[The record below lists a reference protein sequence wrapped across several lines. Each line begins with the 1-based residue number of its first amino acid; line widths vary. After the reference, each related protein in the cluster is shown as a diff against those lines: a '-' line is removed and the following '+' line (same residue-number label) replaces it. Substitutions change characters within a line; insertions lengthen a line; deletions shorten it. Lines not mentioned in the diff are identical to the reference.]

1 MLQFFKMN
9 LVILVRFALAA
20 VMVAFSTSS
29 FAMDGDLTHFR
40 LPNGLAVFVK
50 EDHSRK
56 VAAVQMWVMV
66 GAAYE
71 NDSERGISHV
81 IEHMAF
87 KGTKRRGVGR
97 IAEEVEE
104 LGGEINAYT
113 TWDETVF
120 HVVVP
125 SSATSSGLDII
136 TDAVF
141 RSVIDQKE
149 LEKEKKVV
157 LEEIL
162 EEQDRPEDVALNQVF
177 KTAYIKSPYQFP
189 VIGRKEIVE
198 KITRKN
204 ILDFRKKWYVA
215 ENMFL
220 MVVGNVDPAAIRKDE
235 ERFTSDVKA
244 TGFLKVSLPQEP
256 LQTQIRSAVNRDPN
270 ALETRID
277 IAFHIPSTKGNDVN
291 KLDLAADILG
301 ARDDSR
307 LVRILKSE
315 KALVNSIS
323 AESLTPKEPGL
334 MMISATLD
342 AKNLEATTKAVM
354 EELAR
359 LAETPP
365 SADELAQARIHIES
379 QHLYARET
387 VQGIARSMGTYQNE
401 LEDADYEEKYLALN
415 YAVTPEQIVAAVRQY
430 LMPPNLTVSVLLPK
444 EEAKDFRIEQL
455 EKIVSGFMPAAKA
468 PMVSGAGLAGAVFRE
483 LPNGIKVVLVPDNSN
498 PVISF
503 RIACLGGKRFENSDT
518 QGIMNFISRMLD
530 KGAGSMTDVD
540 IARKVDGMGGSLEG
554 FSGNDSFGL
563 YGSFFSRYWDQ
574 ALELLFQLYTD
585 PTFPQD
591 KVNRERSL
599 VLNSIKTEPD
609 TPTEYVIGILNKTL
623 FPNFPYGFNKLGSEA
638 SVAGFTVDELRQTYR
653 RFVVPSNTVIAVVGE
668 MDPQKVGDKI
678 SQIFGSIPAETFDVP
693 QIPAEEPLEK
703 VRETV
708 MLVPRAKAHLAI
720 GFRATTFSDPDRFPL
735 DVLNNVLTGQDGR
748 LFRQLRDE
756 EALAYTV
763 SSFARPGLSPGVF
776 GLYMACDA
784 PKVDRAY
791 EGLIREL
798 DLIKKAEVSAAEL
811 QKAINNLIGNH
822 LISLQS
828 SSDRAETIGL
838 YTLYGLGYDFDPIY
852 INKIREVTASDVLRV
867 ARKYLDLEHCA
878 IVKVL
883 PEDEQKMK

>member
-1 MLQFFKMN
+1 MLQFFEMN
-9 LVILVRFALAA
+9 LETLVRFALAA
-20 VMVAFSTSS
+20 VMVVFSTSS

-66 GAAYE
+66 GSAYE

-87 KGTKRRGVGR
+87 KGTKKRGVGR

-113 TWDETVF
+113 SWDETVF
-120 HVVVP
+120 HIVVP
-125 SSATSSGLDII
+125 SSATSNGLDII

-141 RSVIDQKE
+141 RSTIDQKE

-162 EEQDRPEDVALNQVF
+162 EEQDRPDEVAFNQVF
-177 KTAYIKSPYQFP
+177 KTAYIRSPYRFP
-189 VIGRKEIVE
+189 IIGQKEIVE

-204 ILDFRKKWYVA
+204 MLDFRKKWYVP

-220 MVVGNVDPAAIRKDE
+220 MVVGDVDPAAIRKDV

-256 LQTQIRSAVNRDPN
+256 RQTQIRSAVTRDPN
-270 ALETRID
+270 AIETRLD
-277 IAFHIPSTKGNDVN
+277 IAFHIPSMKGNDVN

-334 MMISATLD
+334 MMISATMD
-342 AKNLEATTKAVM
+342 SRNLEAATRAVM

-415 YAVTPEQIVAAVRQY
+415 SAVTPEQIAAAVRQY

-455 EKIVSGFMPAAKA
+455 ETIVNGFTPAAKA
-468 PMVSGAGLAGAVFRE
+468 PMVSGAGPAGTVFRE
-483 LPNGIKVVLVPDNSN
+483 LPNGIKVVLVPDSSN
-498 PVISF
+498 PVISL
-503 RIACLGGKRFENSDT
+503 RIACLGGKRFESPDT

-540 IARKVDGMGGSLEG
+540 IARKVDGMGGSLQG

-563 YGSFFSRYWDQ
+563 YGSFFSRYWEQ

-591 KVNRERSL
+591 KVDRERTL

-609 TPTEYVIGILNKTL
+609 TPTEYVINILNKTL

-638 SVAGFTVDELRQTYR
+638 SVAGFTVEELRQTYQ
-653 RFVVPSNTVIAVVGE
+653 RFAVPSNTVIAVVGE
-668 MDPQKVGDKI
+668 MDTQKVGDKI
-678 SQIFGSIPAETFDVP
+678 SQLFGSIPATLLKCLKSLLRSRWKRCERRLS
-693 QIPAEEPLEK
+693 ISHEP
-703 VRETV
+703 
-708 MLVPRAKAHLAI
+708 
-720 GFRATTFSDPDRFPL
+720 
-735 DVLNNVLTGQDGR
+735 
-748 LFRQLRDE
+748 
-756 EALAYTV
+756 
-763 SSFARPGLSPGVF
+763 RPTWP
-776 GLYMACDA
+776 
-784 PKVDRAY
+784 
-791 EGLIREL
+791 
-798 DLIKKAEVSAAEL
+798 
-811 QKAINNLIGNH
+811 
-822 LISLQS
+822 
-828 SSDRAETIGL
+828 
-838 YTLYGLGYDFDPIY
+838 
-852 INKIREVTASDVLRV
+852 
-867 ARKYLDLEHCA
+867 
-878 IVKVL
+878 
-883 PEDEQKMK
+883 

>member
-1 MLQFFKMN
+1 MLQFLEMN
-9 LVILVRFALAA
+9 LVTLARFALAA
-20 VMVAFSTSS
+20 VMVVFSTSS
-29 FAMDGDLTHFR
+29 FAMDGDLTHFQM
-40 LPNGLAVFVK
+40 PNGLAVFVK

-162 EEQDRPEDVALNQVF
+162 EEQDRPEDMAFNQVF
-177 KTAYIKSPYQFP
+177 KTAYIKSPYRFP
-189 VIGRKEIVE
+189 VIGQKEIVE

-220 MVVGNVDPAAIRKDE
+220 MVVGDVDPATIRKDV
-235 ERFTSDVKA
+235 ERFTSDLKA

-256 LQTQIRSAVNRDPN
+256 LQTQTRSAVTRDPN
-270 ALETRID
+270 AIETRLD
-277 IAFHIPSTKGNDVN
+277 IAFHMPSMKGNDVN

-342 AKNLEATTKAVM
+342 AKNLEAATKTVM

-401 LEDADYEEKYLALN
+401 LEDAGYEEKYLALN

-430 LMPPNLTVSVLLPK
+430 LVLPNLTVSVLLPK
-444 EEAKDFRIEQL
+444 EEVKDFRIEQL
-455 EKIVSGFMPAAKA
+455 EKIVNGFMPASKA
-468 PMVSGAGLAGAVFRE
+468 PMVSGAGPAGTVFRK
-483 LPNGIKVVLVPDNSN
+483 LSNGIKVVLVPDSSN

-563 YGSFFSRYWDQ
+563 YGSFFSRYCDQ
-574 ALELLFQLYTD
+574 ALDLLFQLYTD

-591 KVNRERSL
+591 KVDRERSL
-599 VLNSIKTEPD
+599 ILNSIKTEPD
-609 TPTEYVIGILNKTL
+609 TPTEHVINLLNKTL
-623 FPNFPYGFNKLGSEA
+623 FPDFPYGFNKLGSEA
-638 SVAGFTVDELRQTYR
+638 SVAGFTAEELRQTHR
-653 RFVVPSNTVIAVVGE
+653 RFAVPSNTVIAVVGE
-668 MDPQKVGDKI
+668 MDTQKVGDKI
-678 SQIFGSIPAETFDVP
+678 SQIFGSIPPETFEMP

-708 MLVPRAKAHLAI
+708 MHVPRAKAHLAL

-735 DVLNNVLTGQDGR
+735 DVLNNVLTGQGGR

-763 SSFARPGLSPGVF
+763 ASFARPGLSPGVF

-798 DLIKKAEVSAAEL
+798 GLIKKAEVSDAEL

-852 INKIREVTASDVLRV
+852 INKIREVKAEDVLRV

-878 IVKVL
+878 VVKVL
-883 PEDEQKMK
+883 PEDEQKKK

>member
-1 MLQFFKMN
+1 MLQFLEMN
-9 LVILVRFALAA
+9 LKTLVRFALAA
-20 VMVAFSTSS
+20 VMVVFSTSS

-66 GAAYE
+66 GSAYE

-87 KGTKRRGVGR
+87 KGTKKRGVGR

-113 TWDETVF
+113 SWDETVF
-120 HVVVP
+120 HIVVP
-125 SSATSSGLDII
+125 SSATSNGLDII

-141 RSVIDQKE
+141 RSTIDQKE

-162 EEQDRPEDVALNQVF
+162 EEQDRPDEVAFNQVF
-177 KTAYIKSPYQFP
+177 KTAYIRSPYRFP
-189 VIGRKEIVE
+189 IIGKKEIVE

-204 ILDFRKKWYVA
+204 MLDFRKKWYVP

-220 MVVGNVDPAAIRKDE
+220 MVVGDVDPAAIRKDV

-256 LQTQIRSAVNRDPN
+256 RQTQIRSAVTRDPN
-270 ALETRID
+270 AIETRLD
-277 IAFHIPSTKGNDVN
+277 IAFHIPSMKGNDVN

-334 MMISATLD
+334 MMISATMD
-342 AKNLEATTKAVM
+342 SKNLEAATRAVM

-401 LEDADYEEKYLALN
+401 LEDAAYEEKYLALN
-415 YAVTPEQIVAAVRQY
+415 SAVTPEQIAAAVRQY

-455 EKIVSGFMPAAKA
+455 EKIVNGFTPAAKA
-468 PMVSGAGLAGAVFRE
+468 PMVTGAGPAGTVFRE
-483 LPNGIKVVLVPDNSN
+483 LPNGIKVVLVPDSSN

-503 RIACLGGKRFENSDT
+503 RIACLGGKRFESPDT

-540 IARKVDGMGGSLEG
+540 IARKVDGMGGSLQG

-563 YGSFFSRYWDQ
+563 YGSFFSRYWEQ

-591 KVNRERSL
+591 KVDRERTL

-609 TPTEYVIGILNKTL
+609 TPTEYVINILNKTL

-638 SVAGFTVDELRQTYR
+638 SVAGFTVEELRQTYQS
-653 RFVVPSNTVIAVVGE
+653 FSVPSNTVIVVVGE
-668 MDPQKVGDKI
+668 MDTQKVGDKI
-678 SQIFGSIPAETFDVP
+678 SQLFGSIPATAFEAP

-708 MLVPRAKAHLAI
+708 KHIPRAKAHLAI

-735 DVLNNVLTGQDGR
+735 DVLNNVLTGQGGR
-748 LFRQLRDE
+748 LFRRLRDE

-763 SSFARPGLSPGVF
+763 ASFVRPGMSPGVF

-798 DLIKKAEVSAAEL
+798 DLIKKAQVSDAEL

-828 SSDRAETIGL
+828 SSDRAETFGL
-838 YTLYGLGYDFDPIY
+838 VHALRPG
-852 INKIREVTASDVLRV
+852 IRL
-867 ARKYLDLEHCA
+867 
-878 IVKVL
+878 
-883 PEDEQKMK
+883 

>member
-1 MLQFFKMN
+1 MLQFGEMN
-9 LVILVRFALAA
+9 LVTLVRFALAA
-20 VMVAFSTSS
+20 VMVVFSTSS

-71 NDSERGISHV
+71 NDSERGISHI

-125 SSATSSGLDII
+125 SSATSSGLDLI

-177 KTAYIKSPYQFP
+177 KTAYIKNPYQFP
-189 VIGRKEIVE
+189 VIGQKEIVE

-220 MVVGNVDPAAIRKDE
+220 MVVGDVDPAAIRKDV

-256 LQTQIRSAVNRDPN
+256 LQTQIRSAVTRDPN
-270 ALETRID
+270 AIETRLD
-277 IAFHIPSTKGNDVN
+277 IAFHIPSMKGNDVN

-342 AKNLEATTKAVM
+342 AKNLEAATKAVM

-359 LAETPP
+359 LAETPS

-401 LEDADYEEKYLALN
+401 LEDAGYEEKYLALN

-455 EKIVSGFMPAAKA
+455 EKIVKGFMPAAKA
-468 PMVSGAGLAGAVFRE
+468 PMVSGAVPARVVFRE

-591 KVNRERSL
+591 KVDRERSL

-609 TPTEYVIGILNKTL
+609 TPTEYVISILNKTL

-638 SVAGFTVDELRQTYR
+638 SVAGFTVDELRQTYQ

-668 MDPQKVGDKI
+668 MDPQKMGDKI
-678 SQIFGSIPAETFDVP
+678 SQIFGSIPAATFEMP
-693 QIPAEEPLEK
+693 QIPAEELLEK

-708 MLVPRAKAHLAI
+708 MHVPRAKAHVAI
-720 GFRATTFSDPDRFPL
+720 GFRATTFNDPDRYPL
-735 DVLNNVLTGQDGR
+735 DVLNNVLTGQGGR

-838 YTLYGLGYDFDPIY
+838 YTLYGLGYDFDPVY
-852 INKIREVTASDVLRV
+852 IIKIREISAADVLRV

-883 PEDEQKMK
+883 PEDEQKRK

>member
-1 MLQFFKMN
+1 MLQFYEMN
-9 LVILVRFALAA
+9 LVTLVRFALAA
-20 VMVAFSTSS
+20 VMFVFSTSS
-29 FAMDGDLTHFR
+29 FAMDRDLTHFR

-56 VAAVQMWVMV
+56 VATVQMWVMV
-66 GAAYE
+66 GSAYE

-87 KGTKRRGVGR
+87 KGTKKRGVGR

-113 TWDETVF
+113 SWDETVF
-120 HVVVP
+120 HIVVP
-125 SSATSSGLDII
+125 SSATSNGLDII

-141 RSVIDQKE
+141 RSTIDQKE

-162 EEQDRPEDVALNQVF
+162 EEQDRPDEVAFNQVF
-177 KTAYIKSPYQFP
+177 KTAYIRSPYRFP
-189 VIGRKEIVE
+189 IIGKKEIVE

-204 ILDFRKKWYVA
+204 IRDFRKKWYVT

-220 MVVGNVDPAAIRKDE
+220 MVVGDVDPAAIRKDVK
-235 ERFTSDVKA
+235 RFTSDVKA
-244 TGFLKVSLPQEP
+244 TGFLKGSLPKEP
-256 LQTQIRSAVNRDPN
+256 RQTQIRSAVTRDPN
-270 ALETRID
+270 AIETRLD
-277 IAFHIPSTKGNDVN
+277 IAFHIPSMKGNDVN

-315 KALVNSIS
+315 KALLNSI
-323 AESLTPKEPGL
+323 AVESLTPKEPGL
-334 MMISATLD
+334 MMITATMD
-342 AKNLEATTKAVM
+342 SRNLEAATRAVM

-365 SADELAQARIHIES
+365 SVDELAQAKNHIES
-379 QHLYARET
+379 QRLYARET
-387 VQGIARSMGTYQNE
+387 VQGIARSMGSYQNE
-401 LEDADYEEKYLALN
+401 LEDAAYEEKYLALN
-415 YAVTPEQIVAAVRQY
+415 SAVTPEQIAAAVRQY

-444 EEAKDFRIEQL
+444 EEAKDFRIEHL
-455 EKIVSGFMPAAKA
+455 EKIVNGFTPAAKA
-468 PMVSGAGLAGAVFRE
+468 PMVSGAGPAATVYRE
-483 LPNGIKVVLVPDNSN
+483 LSNGIKVVLVPDSSN
-498 PVISF
+498 PVVSF
-503 RIACLGGKRFENSDT
+503 RIACLGGKRFESPDT

-540 IARKVDGMGGSLEG
+540 IARKVDGMGGSLQG

-563 YGSFFSRYWDQ
+563 YGSFFSRYWDP
-574 ALELLFQLYTD
+574 ALELLLQLYTD

-591 KVNRERSL
+591 KVDRERTL
-599 VLNSIKTEPD
+599 VLNSIKSEPD
-609 TPTEYVIGILNKTL
+609 TPTEYVINILNKTL

-638 SVAGFTVDELRQTYR
+638 SVAGFTVEELRQTHQ

-668 MDPQKVGDKI
+668 MDAQKMGDKI
-678 SQIFGSIPAETFDVP
+678 SQVFGSIPAKTLEMP
-693 QIPAEEPLEK
+693 EIPAEEPLEK
-703 VRETV
+703 MRETV
-708 MLVPRAKAHLAI
+708 KHIPRAKAHLAI

-735 DVLNNVLTGQDGR
+735 DVLNNVMTGQGGR
-748 LFRQLRDE
+748 LFRRLRDE

-763 SSFARPGLSPGVF
+763 ASFVRPGMSPGVF
-776 GLYMACDA
+776 GLYMACDT
-784 PKVDRAY
+784 PKIDRAY
-791 EGLIREL
+791 DGLIREL
-798 DLIKKAEVSAAEL
+798 DLIKKAQVSDAEL

-828 SSDRAETIGL
+828 SSDRAETFGL

-852 INKIREVTASDVLRV
+852 INKIREVKAEDVLRV

-878 IVKVL
+878 VVKVL
-883 PEDEQKMK
+883 PEEEQKGK

>member
-1 MLQFFKMN
+1 MLQFLEMN
-9 LVILVRFALAA
+9 LVTLIRFALAA
-20 VMVAFSTSS
+20 VMVVFSTSS

-66 GAAYE
+66 GSAYE
-71 NDSERGISHV
+71 RDSERGISHV

-104 LGGEINAYT
+104 IGGQINAYT
-113 TWDETVF
+113 IWDETVF
-120 HVVVP
+120 HVIVP
-125 SSATSSGLDII
+125 SSATSQGLDII

-141 RSVIDQKE
+141 RSIIDQKE

-162 EEQDRPEDVALNQVF
+162 EEQDRPDEVAFNQVF
-177 KTAYIKSPYQFP
+177 KTAYIRSPYRFP
-189 VIGRKEIVE
+189 VIGQKEIVE

-204 ILDFRKKWYVA
+204 MLDFRKKWYVP

-220 MVVGNVDPAAIRKDE
+220 LVAGDVDPAAIRKDV

-256 LQTQIRSAVNRDPN
+256 RQTQIRSAVNRDPN
-270 ALETRID
+270 AIETRLD
-277 IAFHIPSTKGNDVN
+277 IAFHIPSMKGNDVN

-334 MMISATLD
+334 LMISATLD
-342 AKNLEATTKAVM
+342 TKNLEAATKAVM

-365 SADELAQARIHIES
+365 SADELAQARNHIES
-379 QHLYARET
+379 QHIYERET
-387 VQGIARSMGTYQNE
+387 VQGIAKSMGTYQNA
-401 LEDADYEEKYLALN
+401 LQDADYEEKYLALN
-415 YAVTPEQIVAAVRQY
+415 YAVTPEQIVAAVRRY

-444 EEAKDFRIEQL
+444 EEAKDFRIDQL
-455 EKIVSGFMPAAKA
+455 ETIVNGFMPAAKA
-468 PMVSGAGLAGAVFRE
+468 PMVSGAGPAGTVFRE
-483 LPNGIKVVLVPDNSN
+483 LPNGIKVVLVPDSSN

-503 RIACLGGKRFENSDT
+503 RIACLGGKRFENPDT

-530 KGAGSMTDVD
+530 KGAGTMTDVD
-540 IARKVDGMGGSLEG
+540 INRKVDDMGGSLEG

-591 KVNRERSL
+591 KADRERSL

-609 TPTEYVIGILNKTL
+609 TPTEYVINILNKTL

-638 SVAGFTVDELRQTYR
+638 SVAGFTVEELRQTHQ
-653 RFVVPSNTVIAVVGE
+653 RFAVPSNTVIAVVGE
-668 MDPQKVGDKI
+668 MDTQKMGDKI
-678 SQIFGSIPAETFDVP
+678 NQIFGSIPAKTFDMPEV
-693 QIPAEEPLEK
+693 PAEEQLEK

-708 MLVPRAKAHLAI
+708 MHVPRAKAHLAI

-735 DVLNNVLTGQDGR
+735 DVLNNVLTGQGGR
-748 LFRQLRDE
+748 LFRRLRDE

-763 SSFARPGLSPGVF
+763 NSFARPGMSPGVF
-776 GLYMACDA
+776 GVYMACDA

-798 DLIKKAEVSAAEL
+798 DLIKKAAVSDAEL

-828 SSDRAETIGL
+828 TSDRAETFGL
-838 YTLYGLGYDFDPIY
+838 YALYGLGYDFDPIY
-852 INKIREVTASDVLRV
+852 IKKIREVTAADVLRV

-883 PEDEQKMK
+883 PEEEQKKK